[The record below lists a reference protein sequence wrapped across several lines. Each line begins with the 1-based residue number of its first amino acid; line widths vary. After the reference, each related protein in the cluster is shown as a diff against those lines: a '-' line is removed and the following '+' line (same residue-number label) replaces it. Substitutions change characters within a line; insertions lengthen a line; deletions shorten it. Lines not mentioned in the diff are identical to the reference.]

1 VTARTLVVVTAGL
14 TQPSSTRL
22 LADRLAAGT
31 RDRLARLGVQAHTQT
46 VELREHGRDV
56 MNNLLTG
63 FPSTRLAGVVDQVRG
78 ADGLIAVT
86 PIFNAS
92 YSGLFKAFFDILDSD
107 ALVDRPVLIAAT
119 GGTARHSL
127 ALEHAVRPLLV
138 YLHAV
143 VMPTSVYAAPE
154 DWAGGLDSDG
164 ARESGHP
171 GGDPEIAVPGS
182 ADPPPVGG
190 PAPLHTRIERAAGE
204 LAASMSQREPRAA
217 PDPFALTTPFEDL
230 IAGP

>member
-22 LADRLAAGT
+22 LADRLAAAT
-31 RDRLARLGVQAHTQT
+31 RDHLSRLGLRAHTQT

-63 FPSTRLAGVVDQVRG
+63 FPSTRLAGMIDHVRG

-86 PIFNAS
+86 PVFNAS
-92 YSGLFKAFFDILDSD
+92 YSGLFKAFFDILDAD

-143 VMPTSVYAAPE
+143 VMPTSVYASPE
-154 DWAGGLDSDG
+154 DWAGGLHHDG
-164 ARESGHP
+164 APVDPS
-171 GGDPEIAVPGS
+171 GDPEMAVSGP
-182 ADPPPVGG
+182 ADPPLVGG

-204 LAASMSQREPRAA
+204 LAAAMQREPRAA
-217 PDPFALTTPFEDL
+217 VDPFALTTPFGDL

>member
-1 VTARTLVVVTAGL
+1 VTTRTLVVVTAGL

-22 LADRLAAGT
+22 LADRLAAAT
-31 RDRLARLGVQAHTQT
+31 RDHLSRLGIRAQTQT

-86 PIFNAS
+86 PVFNAS
-92 YSGLFKAFFDILDSD
+92 YSGLFKSFFDILDAD

-143 VMPTSVYAAPE
+143 VLPTSVYAAPE
-154 DWAGGLDSDG
+154 DWAGGLHADG
-164 ARESGHP
+164 ARESVDAS
-171 GGDPEIAVPGS
+171 GDPEVAAPGP
-182 ADPPPVGG
+182 ADPPLVGG
-190 PAPLHTRIERAAGE
+190 PAPLHTRIERAARE
-204 LAASMSQREPRAA
+204 LAAAMSHREPRPAV
-217 PDPFALTTPFEDL
+217 DPFALTTPFEDL